1 MEKSEA
7 GIVGNEINLALLITA
22 QHNHVLPK
30 SRVLSKEGV
39 GISSCGLG
47 KNPAIAQSLRI
58 APSRNV
64 KHENIN

>member
-1 MEKSEA
+1 
-7 GIVGNEINLALLITA
+7 L
-22 QHNHVLPK
+22 
-30 SRVLSKEGV
+30 RVLSKEGV

-47 KNPAIAQSLRI
+47 KHPTDAQWLRI